1 MIAAKLIS
9 KNGASKII
17 KNFLL
22 FGLKINPKIL
32 KFQFIKN
39 KVTRAEI
46 RYKQPKIKANIYPT
60 LKDQIFS
67 VESKVTTPSS
77 KSLYKWASKLQI
89 AMG

>member
-32 KFQFIKN
+32 N
-39 KVTRAEI
+39 
-46 RYKQPKIKANIYPT
+46 
-60 LKDQIFS
+60 FS
-67 VESKVTTPSS
+67 
-77 KSLYKWASKLQI
+77 LI
-89 AMG
+89 NNR